1 MVDADCFTCRST
13 ADPEPPDRER
23 ILRTEH
29 WRVAHAFD
37 TALPGWLILAPI
49 IHIGSLDQLAPDAAV
64 ELGTILR
71 DLTSALRAVTG
82 CAKTYVLLIA
92 ERPGFAHL
100 HFHVVPRAPDL
111 SDEHKGPAIFGLLGV
126 SPDRQVP
133 FSEQDRVARMLQ
145 HELTTQQGCRR
156 SIRS

>member
-29 WRVAHAFD
+29 WRAAHAFD
-37 TALPGWLILAPI
+37 TALPGWLILAPTA
-49 IHIGSLDQLAPDAAV
+49 HIGSLDQLAPDAAV
-64 ELGTILR
+64 ELGMILR
-71 DLTSALRAVTG
+71 DLTAALRAVTG

-92 ERPGFAHL
+92 EKPGFAHL

-111 SDEHKGPAIFGLLGV
+111 SDENKGPAIFGLLGV
-126 SPDRQVP
+126 SPARQVP
-133 FSEQDRVARMLQ
+133 LDEQDRIAREVRQDLA
-145 HELTTQQGCRR
+145 TQPR
-156 SIRS
+156 